1 MVRIVGAPFDLCGR
15 AAGSRTGPAGM
26 RLAGLRRVLQALD
39 VPVRDEGDVP
49 VPLPPDGLEPGF
61 RGFEAFLEVAS
72 ELADR
77 VRSVLAEGDLPLVL
91 GGDHSLS
98 AGSVAGALRHFGD
111 GLAVLWIDAHADL
124 NTPDTSPT
132 GNLHGMP
139 LALLADLPVAEG
151 GARSEEWLEA
161 KRRLLAGARLDPG
174 RIAWLGLRD
183 VDPPEAERIRS
194 FEGASVATMQ
204 DIDRHGVVAV
214 LERLSRWLAERRP
227 EALWVSFDVDVL
239 DPVLAPGTGTAVRGG
254 LTYREAHLVAE
265 LLHERLFGDEARVR
279 LAGLDVMETN
289 PMLDSGN
296 TTAITAVEWV
306 ASLFGKTILGGR

>member
-26 RLAGLRRVLQALD
+26 RLAGLRRVLQELG
-39 VPVRDEGDVP
+39 VGVRDEGDVP
-49 VPLPPDGLEPGF
+49 APLPPDGLEPGF
-61 RGFEAFLEVAS
+61 RAFRAFLEVAS

-77 VRSVLAEGDLPLVL
+77 VAAVLADGDFPLVL

-98 AGSVAGALRHFGD
+98 AGSVAGALRRFGD
-111 GLAVLWIDAHADL
+111 RLAVLWIDAHADL
-124 NTPDTSPT
+124 NTPDSSPT

-139 LALLADLPVAEG
+139 LALLAGLAVEAGGTRSAEW
-151 GARSEEWLEA
+151 SEA
-161 KRRLLAGARLDPG
+161 QRRLLAGERLDPS
-174 RIAWLGLRD
+174 RIGWLGLRD
-183 VDPPEAERIRS
+183 VDPPEARRIRS
-194 FEGASVATMQ
+194 FEGSFAATMH

-214 LERLSRWLAERRP
+214 LERLSHWLSERRP

-265 LLHERLFGDEARVR
+265 LLHERLFGEGAEVS
-279 LAGLDVMETN
+279 LVGLDVMETN
-289 PMLDSGN
+289 PMLDTGN